1 MVGALRGEW
10 CGAPSTTA
18 NDSNIMQRLWRRL
31 YDTRAPYCRSC
42 RTAHTAL
49 RVVVPEAVR
58 GGQRVSPGGSISVL
72 KARAFVRGSDIIMQ
86 YKADGSFGEA
96 FELNNFPFDT
106 QAMTVKF
113 TVACANQGLT
123 PVRISTDRA
132 ASGRAGAPA

>member
-1 MVGALRGEW
+1 
-10 CGAPSTTA
+10 
-18 NDSNIMQRLWRRL
+18 
-31 YDTRAPYCRSC
+31 
-42 RTAHTAL
+42 
-49 RVVVPEAVR
+49 
-58 GGQRVSPGGSISVL
+58 
-72 KARAFVRGSDIIMQ
+72 MQ

-132 ASGRAGAPA
+132 ASGRAGAPAGWVGCCAPKNDACSRSLRVFPPSLVLLPD